1 MKLEYQVAQKLHGVT
16 EARSKRAHDL
26 IDLQLID
33 SLHRLDFVRTGE
45 ICRQLFRYRRKQPW
59 PPTVV
64 KNEKW
69 AEIYSVQKG
78 NIGNISHYPN
88 GGDFA
93 ILQTVRTAGQQ
104 PRLWNGKGRKAEG
117 CACMIDDFR
126 EYYEATEPG
135 RRERAYAWATA
146 IGLQDVDRL
155 KPSSYLI
162 ETAKRNI
169 EGEITQEQARQIVDA
184 YYESKDS
191 HDVPP
196 DTKEADKVA
205 ARMIGVINS
214 PTFTFSPTYYL
225 GLHQRIFEGV
235 LSNAGETRT
244 VELMKREWVLNGDR
258 VQYGP
263 SFLIEKS
270 LKDAFAEERRFRYKG
285 LSEDAFVMHFA
296 SFISA
301 VWQIHPFRE
310 GNTRTV
316 ALFSIKYLRSLGYEA
331 SNDLFA
337 EKSWF
342 FRNALVRANY
352 ENVRLQVEKTQ
363 LPLEEFFKVL
373 LFGYELELKNRF
385 LRVGQEYG
393 TKPAEA
399 ITGLHRQDDG
409 VNDGVNDGAKS
420 VLNPTEEK
428 AIKAILRNSRL
439 KASELAKVLGVKQRQ
454 AERVIAS
461 LKLKAGL
468 KRRGADKNGEWYF
481 E

>member
-1 MKLEYQVAQKLHGVT
+1 
-16 EARSKRAHDL
+16 
-26 IDLQLID
+26 
-33 SLHRLDFVRTGE
+33 
-45 ICRQLFRYRRKQPW
+45 
-59 PPTVV
+59 
-64 KNEKW
+64 
-69 AEIYSVQKG
+69 
-78 NIGNISHYPN
+78 
-88 GGDFA
+88 
-93 ILQTVRTAGQQ
+93 
-104 PRLWNGKGRKAEG
+104 
-117 CACMIDDFR
+117 MIDDFS

-135 RRERAYAWATA
+135 RRERAHAWATA

-235 LSNAGETRT
+235 LSNAGEMRT
-244 VELMKREWVLNGDR
+244 VELMKREWVLNGDS

-296 SFISA
+296 SFISE

-316 ALFSIKYLRSLGYEA
+316 ALFSIKYLLSLGYEA

-393 TKPAEA
+393 TQSAAA
-399 ITGLHRQDDG
+399 ITGLHRQ
-409 VNDGVNDGAKS
+409 NDGVKGRDVVVNVVAN
-420 VLNPTEEK
+420 VAVNLTTQEENAVK
-428 AIKAILRNSRL
+428 CLLRDS
-439 KASELAKVLGVKQRQ
+439 KTTAAALARQLEVSSRQ
-454 AERVIAS
+454 AQRIISS
-461 LKLKAGL
+461 LKVNAGL

>member
-1 MKLEYQVAQKLHGVT
+1 
-16 EARSKRAHDL
+16 
-26 IDLQLID
+26 
-33 SLHRLDFVRTGE
+33 
-45 ICRQLFRYRRKQPW
+45 
-59 PPTVV
+59 
-64 KNEKW
+64 
-69 AEIYSVQKG
+69 
-78 NIGNISHYPN
+78 
-88 GGDFA
+88 
-93 ILQTVRTAGQQ
+93 
-104 PRLWNGKGRKAEG
+104 
-117 CACMIDDFR
+117 MIDDFS

-235 LSNAGETRT
+235 LPNAGEMRT
-244 VELMKREWVLNGDR
+244 VELMKREWVLNGDS

-270 LKDAFAEERRFRYKG
+270 LEDAFAEEKRFRYKG

-316 ALFSIKYLRSLGYEA
+316 ALFAIKYLRSMGYHV

-337 EKSWF
+337 GKSWY

-373 LFGYELELKNRF
+373 LLDCDLELKNRF

-393 TKPAEA
+393 TKTAEA
-399 ITGLHRQDDG
+399 VAGLHRQDDG
-409 VNDGVNDGAKS
+409 ANDGANDGAKP

-428 AIKAILRNSRL
+428 AIKAISRNSRL
-439 KASELAKVLGVKQRQ
+439 KASELANALGVKQRQ

-461 LKLKAGL
+461 LKRKAGL

>member
-1 MKLEYQVAQKLHGVT
+1 
-16 EARSKRAHDL
+16 
-26 IDLQLID
+26 
-33 SLHRLDFVRTGE
+33 
-45 ICRQLFRYRRKQPW
+45 
-59 PPTVV
+59 
-64 KNEKW
+64 
-69 AEIYSVQKG
+69 
-78 NIGNISHYPN
+78 
-88 GGDFA
+88 
-93 ILQTVRTAGQQ
+93 
-104 PRLWNGKGRKAEG
+104 
-117 CACMIDDFR
+117 MIDDFR

-184 YYESKDS
+184 YYESKAA

-235 LSNAGETRT
+235 LPNAGEMRT
-244 VELMKREWVLNGDR
+244 VELMKREWVLNGDS

-270 LKDAFAEERRFRYKG
+270 LKDVFAEERRFSYKG

-409 VNDGVNDGAKS
+409 VNDGANDGAKS

-439 KASELAKVLGVKQRQ
+439 KASELAKALGVKQRQ

-461 LKLKAGL
+461 LKRKAGL

>member
-1 MKLEYQVAQKLHGVT
+1 MEKGAVS
-16 EARSKRAHDL
+16 EAVRMNE
-26 IDLQLID
+26 
-33 SLHRLDFVRTGE
+33 DFD
-45 ICRQLFRYRRKQPW
+45 K
-59 PPTVV
+59 
-64 KNEKW
+64 
-69 AEIYSVQKG
+69 
-78 NIGNISHYPN
+78 
-88 GGDFA
+88 
-93 ILQTVRTAGQQ
+93 
-104 PRLWNGKGRKAEG
+104 
-117 CACMIDDFR
+117 
-126 EYYEATEPG
+126 YYEATEPG
-135 RRERAYAWATA
+135 MRERAYAWATA
-146 IGLQDVDRL
+146 IGLQDVDGL
-155 KPSSYLI
+155 KPSKYLLA
-162 ETAKRNI
+162 TAKRNI

-184 YYESKDS
+184 YYESKDA

-196 DTKEADKVA
+196 ETQEADKVA

-214 PTFTFSPTYYL
+214 PTFTFSPTYYF

-235 LSNAGETRT
+235 LPNAGEMRT
-244 VELMKREWVLNGDR
+244 VELMKREWVLNGDS

-270 LKDAFAEERRFRYKG
+270 LKDAFAEEKRFSYKG

-296 SFISA
+296 AFISDI
-301 VWQIHPFRE
+301 WQIHPFRE

-316 ALFSIKYLRSLGYEA
+316 ALFAIKYLRSLGYQV

-337 EKSWF
+337 EKSWY

-373 LFGYELELKNRF
+373 LFGCELELKNRF

-399 ITGLHRQDDG
+399 IAGLHRQDVVINDGANDG
-409 VNDGVNDGAKS
+409 VNDGVKS
-420 VLNPTEEK
+420 VLNPTEER
-428 AIKAILRNSRL
+428 AIKAILRNNRL
-439 KASELAKVLGVKQRQ
+439 KTAELAELLGVKKRQ

-461 LKLKAGL
+461 LKVKAGL
-468 KRRGADKNGEWYF
+468 KRRGADKNGMWYF

>member
-1 MKLEYQVAQKLHGVT
+1 
-16 EARSKRAHDL
+16 
-26 IDLQLID
+26 
-33 SLHRLDFVRTGE
+33 
-45 ICRQLFRYRRKQPW
+45 
-59 PPTVV
+59 
-64 KNEKW
+64 
-69 AEIYSVQKG
+69 
-78 NIGNISHYPN
+78 
-88 GGDFA
+88 
-93 ILQTVRTAGQQ
+93 
-104 PRLWNGKGRKAEG
+104 
-117 CACMIDDFR
+117 MIDDFS

-135 RRERAYAWATA
+135 RRERAFAWATA
-146 IGLQDVDRL
+146 IGLQDVDGL
-155 KPSSYLI
+155 KPSQYLI
-162 ETAKRNI
+162 ATAKRHI
-169 EGEITQEQARQIVDA
+169 EGEISQEQARQIVDA

-196 DTKEADKVA
+196 DMKEADKVST
-205 ARMIGVINS
+205 RMIGVINS

-225 GLHQRIFEGV
+225 GLHQRIFEDV
-235 LSNAGETRT
+235 LPTAGEIRT
-244 VELMKREWVLNGDR
+244 VELMKREWVLNGDS

-270 LKDAFAEERRFRYKG
+270 LKDAFAEEKRFRYKG

-316 ALFSIKYLRSLGYEA
+316 ALFAIKYLRSMGYHV

-337 EKSWF
+337 DKSWY

-373 LFGYELELKNRF
+373 LFGCDLELKNRF

-393 TKPAEA
+393 TKTAEA
-399 ITGLHRQDDG
+399 IDGLHRS
-409 VNDGVNDGAKS
+409 NDGVRHRNDGINDGDVGINVGINDDDVGINVGINFTQS
-420 VLNPTEEK
+420 EEEVMK
-428 AIKAILRNSRL
+428 ALLRDPKLTAPILG
-439 KASELAKVLGVKQRQ
+439 ELLDMTSRQ
-454 AERVIAS
+454 AERIIAS
-461 LKLKAGL
+461 LKKKAGL
-468 KRRGADKNGEWYF
+468 RRRGARKNGEWYF

>member
-1 MKLEYQVAQKLHGVT
+1 
-16 EARSKRAHDL
+16 
-26 IDLQLID
+26 
-33 SLHRLDFVRTGE
+33 
-45 ICRQLFRYRRKQPW
+45 
-59 PPTVV
+59 
-64 KNEKW
+64 
-69 AEIYSVQKG
+69 
-78 NIGNISHYPN
+78 
-88 GGDFA
+88 
-93 ILQTVRTAGQQ
+93 
-104 PRLWNGKGRKAEG
+104 
-117 CACMIDDFR
+117 MIDEFS

-135 RRERAYAWATA
+135 RRERAHAWATA
-146 IGLQDVDRL
+146 IWLQDVDRL

-235 LSNAGETRT
+235 LSNAGEMRT
-244 VELMKREWVLNGDR
+244 VELMKREWVLNGDS

-310 GNTRTV
+310 GNGRATRIWLDLMLRRELGQSLQLRYTPE
-316 ALFSIKYLRSLGYEA
+316 LQFQGDNSILKGA
-331 SNDLFA
+331 
-337 EKSWF
+337 
-342 FRNALVRANY
+342 
-352 ENVRLQVEKTQ
+352 QV
-363 LPLEEFFKVL
+363 LE
-373 LFGYELELKNRF
+373 
-385 LRVGQEYG
+385 
-393 TKPAEA
+393 
-399 ITGLHRQDDG
+399 
-409 VNDGVNDGAKS
+409 
-420 VLNPTEEK
+420 
-428 AIKAILRNSRL
+428 ILRNV
-439 KASELAKVLGVKQRQ
+439 EY
-454 AERVIAS
+454 AEPE
-461 LKLKAGL
+461 
-468 KRRGADKNGEWYF
+468 NTGESGG
-481 E
+481 EETGG